1 MLRRTNTTRTA
12 LAVVAAGLGLTLI
25 AAVAPAN
32 AAPASSDAGSTSSA
46 ASAPAELKASG
57 PFAAAADG
65 SLLNLTIPSLSPS
78 LLPQT
83 DVDLARTQ
91 ANAES
96 DKDVDTTKAGVQ
108 RSKARA
114 ATTGDTELLGAA
126 VNVQENKASAPPAET
141 GSKTLIPLDLSPL
154 LNLPVIH
161 TSALA
166 NWISDTECVAAD
178 KPLSEATQTAADL
191 TLLDLG
197 NSQSVAELNIEHDT
211 GAVDT
216 KADTFLSSIPGP
228 NDPRAV
234 EARILSQVS
243 GVNLFNNLTGP
254 NSGSAIQVKA
264 VQTPNYIVKATGLP
278 GGATVEG
285 KDPAVEVDIAGQ
297 PAITLDT
304 ANQTKNATITD
315 LVLGDLL
322 DISTPGLLT
331 DLVTDLGIPLQ
342 DLTHPI
348 DQALTTALNELS
360 PVVQLSI
367 PVSKHTAAD
376 GTSAS
381 VQASL
386 LRVQVLPPAAVGASV
401 PLRDALNQ
409 ILGALGA
416 EITKPLLSLD
426 VAPVGASVVAPAG
439 GITCGASTNP
449 LRETI
454 KHSSATEV
462 APNGTFEYNIA
473 VPNRG
478 PCAVTDVQVTDVV
491 TGPAGFTVTGTEPKA
506 DSVDGGKVTWNLGTL
521 QPNETR
527 NLTITVHVPS
537 TAKDG
542 QFFNDVVTASG
553 KCDGRPVSQDDR
565 IDKIPVVRTNFRGP
579 CNVQFSNKDS
589 SHIQVTPGETFSY
602 FVHAFNSGGQPCN
615 DVTVKDTLDSRIT
628 FVSCNKGCTH
638 SGQTVTWHVDSIPGG
653 SSLIFSVVAKVKDD
667 ASGTLGNVA
676 VISPRNGAP
685 VTVRTTGP
693 VIGPSSIPK
702 RPAAASRHALPR
714 TGGVVPMGLAAGLG
728 AAALALFALRRRA
741 TAIG

>member
-1 MLRRTNTTRTA
+1 MLRRSNTTRTA
-12 LAVVAAGLGLTLI
+12 VAVLAAALGFGLVAAI
-25 AAVAPAN
+25 APAN
-32 AAPASSDAGSTSSA
+32 AATASSDGAASSA
-46 ASAPAELKASG
+46 AAAAPAQLKAAG

-65 SLLNLTIPSLSPS
+65 SLVNLTIPSLSPA
-78 LLPQT
+78 LLPHT
-83 DVDLARTQ
+83 EVDLARTQ
-91 ANAES
+91 ANTES
-96 DKDVDTTKAGVQ
+96 DKDLDTAKAGAQ
-108 RSKARA
+108 RSSARA
-114 ATTGDTELLGAA
+114 ATTGNSAVLGAA
-126 VNVQENKASAPPAET
+126 LNIQENKASAPPAET
-141 GSKTLIPLDLSPL
+141 GDKTLIPLDLSPL

-197 NSQSVAELNIEHDT
+197 GGKSVAELNTANDT

-216 KADTFLSSIPGP
+216 KADTFLSSIPGA

-243 GVNLFNNLTGP
+243 SVNLFNNLAG
-254 NSGSAIQVKA
+254 SGSAIQVRA
-264 VQTPNYIVKATGLP
+264 VQTPNYVVKATGLP
-278 GGATVEG
+278 GGASVEG

-297 PAITLDT
+297 AAITLDT

-322 DISTPGLLT
+322 NISTPGLLT
-331 DLVTDLGIPLQ
+331 DLVTDLGLPLDQ
-342 DLTHPI
+342 LTHPI
-348 DQALTTALNELS
+348 DQTLTTALNELS

-367 PVSKHTAAD
+367 PVSKQASAD
-376 GTSAS
+376 GTTAS

-386 LRVQVLPPAAVGASV
+386 LRIQVLPPAAVGASA

-416 EITKPLLSLD
+416 SITKPLLSLD

-439 GITCGASTNP
+439 GITCGESTNP

-454 KHSSATEV
+454 KHASATEV

-478 PCAVTDVQVTDVV
+478 ECAITDTQVTDVV
-491 TGPAGFTVTGTEPKA
+491 TGPAGFTISGTEPQA
-506 DSVDGGKVTWNLGTL
+506 TVDGGKVTWNLGTL

-537 TAKDG
+537 TAKNG
-542 QFFNDVVTASG
+542 QSFDDVVTASG

-565 IDKIPVVRTNFRGP
+565 IDNIPVVRTNFNGP
-579 CNVQFSNKDS
+579 CNVQFSNKDA
-589 SHIQVTPGETFSY
+589 SHIQVTKGETFSY
-602 FVHAFNSGGQPCN
+602 FVHAFNTGGQPCTN
-615 DVTVKDTLDSRIT
+615 VTVKDTLDSRIT
-628 FVSCNKGCTH
+628 FVSCDKGCTH
-638 SGQTVTWHVDSIPGG
+638 SGQNVSWTVPSIPGG

-667 ASGTLGNVA
+667 ASGTLANVA
-676 VISPRNGAP
+676 VISPANGSP

-702 RPAAASRHALPR
+702 RPAAASRHPLPR
-714 TGGVVPMGLAAGLG
+714 TGGAVPMGLAAGLG
-728 AAALALFALRRRA
+728 VAALALFALRRRS